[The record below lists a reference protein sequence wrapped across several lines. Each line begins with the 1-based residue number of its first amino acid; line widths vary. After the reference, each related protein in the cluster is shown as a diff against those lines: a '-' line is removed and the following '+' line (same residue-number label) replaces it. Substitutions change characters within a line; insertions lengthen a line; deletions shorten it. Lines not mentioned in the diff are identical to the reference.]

1 MTSGKESDP
10 VTIRD
15 VREIAEKRL
24 PSKVWDYYRTGADGE
39 HTLRRN
45 EEAFQQ
51 YGAEIILVFPNPLLT
66 VLG

>member
-1 MTSGKESDP
+1 MTSGEEPDP

-15 VREIAEKRL
+15 VREIAKKRL
-24 PSKVWDYYRTGADGE
+24 PGKVWDYYRTGADGE

-51 YGAEIILVFPNPLLT
+51 YDAEITLVFPDPLLT

>member
-1 MTSGKESDP
+1 MTSGKESEP

-15 VREIAEKRL
+15 VREIAKKRL
-24 PSKVWDYYRTGADGE
+24 PAKVWDYYRTGADGE
-39 HTLRRN
+39 HTLQRN

-51 YGAEIILVFPNPLLT
+51 YDAELTLVFPNPLLT